1 VRLATFNV
9 LHGRPMHDG
18 QPGDASD
25 GRPLTDAI
33 AALDA
38 DVLALQEVDRHLDR
52 SGRSD
57 QALAAATAMGAAD
70 WRFASAGTGLAV
82 YSAAEVGQGR
92 SAQGIAL
99 LTRLPVL
106 KWRVLRLAPARLPTP
121 VKEAGRPGLK
131 LFFDHPR
138 VALAAVLDGPGG
150 PFTVAASHL
159 SLMPPWNAAQL
170 LTLRRWIAPL
180 PWPHLLLGDLNLPG
194 LVPATLLGPGW
205 RDLARGLTFPAHR
218 PLLQIDHVLAAGLGP
233 DVVRRA
239 EVPVIP
245 VSDHRPLVVEVQL

>member
-18 QPGDASD
+18 HPGDASD
-25 GRPLTDAI
+25 GRPLADAI

-57 QALAAATAMGAAD
+57 QALAAASAMGAAD
-70 WRFASAGTGLAV
+70 WRFASAGPGLTV
-82 YSAAEVGQGR
+82 YSAREAGQGGP
-92 SAQGIAL
+92 SAGIAL
-99 LTRLPVL
+99 LTRLPVRD
-106 KWRVLRLAPARLPTP
+106 WRALRMAPARLPTP
-121 VKEAGRPGLK
+121 VKEAGRPALR

-138 VALAAVLDGPGG
+138 VALAAVLEGPSG

-159 SLMPPWNAAQL
+159 SLMPPWNGAQL

-180 PWPHLLLGDLNLPG
+180 PRPHLLLGDLNMPG
-194 LVPATLLGPGW
+194 LVPATLLGPRW

-218 PLLQIDHVLAAGLGP
+218 PILQIDHVLANGLGLEA
-233 DVVRRA
+233 VRHA

-245 VSDHRPLVVEVQL
+245 VSDHRPLVVEVEL